1 VASLRPFTIADQ
13 RHMTAAEGYA
23 ELGMYL
29 DANAELGKLARSPR
43 STP

>member
-1 VASLRPFTIADQ
+1 MPFNPYNQ
-13 RHMTAAEGYA
+13 RHRTAAEGYA
-23 ELGMYL
+23 ALGMYL